1 MSQSRP
7 AEAGN
12 PSKSLVFPLFLRIFP
27 AKPLIRWGG
36 YAIIVAVSGLQL
48 IGTETRTM
56 YPESEI
62 LFPSRVIPLLEDLRG
77 DEWRQLVGKVK
88 KLPETHVDALAFS
101 MMMITIG
108 GCLTCDLDSY
118 RASLGCA
125 TCAKRTIG
133 SFKGTDKVLKKQF
146 EDARKEV
153 SAFIKSN
160 DIQLLKPEKNGNGNG
175 NGHGK
180 EK

>member
-1 MSQSRP
+1 
-7 AEAGN
+7 
-12 PSKSLVFPLFLRIFP
+12 
-27 AKPLIRWGG
+27 
-36 YAIIVAVSGLQL
+36 
-48 IGTETRTM
+48 M

-101 MMMITIG
+101 MMMINIG

-160 DIQLLKPEKNGNGNG
+160 DIQLLKAEQSE
-175 NGHGK
+175 NGHGNGK

>member
-1 MSQSRP
+1 
-7 AEAGN
+7 
-12 PSKSLVFPLFLRIFP
+12 
-27 AKPLIRWGG
+27 
-36 YAIIVAVSGLQL
+36 
-48 IGTETRTM
+48 
-56 YPESEI
+56 
-62 LFPSRVIPLLEDLRG
+62 
-77 DEWRQLVGKVK
+77 
-88 KLPETHVDALAFS
+88 
-101 MMMITIG
+101 MINIG

-160 DIQLLKPEKNGNGNG
+160 DIQLLNPEKNGNGHG
-175 NGHGK
+175 NGK

>member
-1 MSQSRP
+1 MSCKRG
-7 AEAGN
+7 EKL
-12 PSKSLVFPLFLRIFP
+12 SKPLVFPHFLG
-27 AKPLIRWGG
+27 KTLDSLSLICYHRG
-36 YAIIVAVSGLQL
+36 INGLNL
-48 IGTETRTM
+48 IGAEPDM

-88 KLPETHVDALAFS
+88 RLPETHVDALAFS
-101 MMMITIG
+101 MMMINIG

-160 DIQLLKPEKNGNGNG
+160 DIQLLKAEKNGNGHD